1 MWISNFQIMLLHVML
16 ERHHTQLIGG
26 SELPTIRAF
35 LGFLGA
41 LCM

>member
-1 MWISNFQIMLLHVML
+1 ML
-16 ERHHTQLIGG
+16 ERHRTQLIGG